1 MTFEAITSIAQA
13 ETEAKEM
20 ITSAESKAR
29 QMIIDTEKEGQ
40 AALETARTMA
50 ADECAKIENSARET
64 ADKKARSAGMMTEEE
79 KARLCETAQA
89 KMEEAAGLV
98 IDKII
103 RG

>member
-20 ITSAESKAR
+20 IASAESKAR
-29 QMIIDTEKEGQ
+29 QMLIDAEKEGK
-40 AALETARTMA
+40 AAIETAKAMA
-50 ADECAKIENSARET
+50 ADECAKIENSAQET
-64 ADKKARSAGMMTEEE
+64 AAKKAKNTSRNTEEE
-79 KARLCETAQA
+79 KTRLYESARA
-89 KMEEAAGLV
+89 KMGEAAGLV

>member
-1 MTFEAITSIAQA
+1 MTFEAINKIAQA

-29 QMIIDTEKEGQ
+29 QMLIDAEKEGK
-40 AALETARTMA
+40 AALETARSMA
-50 ADECAKIENSARET
+50 ADECAKIENSAQET
-64 ADKKARSAGMMTEEE
+64 ADKKAKIAGRQTEEE
-79 KARLCETAQA
+79 KSRLYEAAQA
-89 KMEEAAGLV
+89 KMSDAAGLV